1 VYPHIPQVMVEEWR
15 NLHEHSASTDGVPE
29 ECQLDSNFD
38 PVFETRH
45 DDDGHHGADFDAS
58 SAEHRKSNRP
68 PAYNANFAQRMH
80 QTIEGRLPA
89 NSPLWKD
96 YCMFQKD
103 FFEQINRMSHESAG
117 VGASARKRGL
127 PDIAQGRGKAAKAT
141 HQHTSSRASATAG
154 DAAQPKQAAP
164 AFPGRTG
171 ERATTYLGK
180 YGAVP
185 NWIVEVFPDDEH
197 ITYEPGDRWFMQ
209 VKNGR
214 VEGPDGAQ
222 IIQACRWM
230 KKNSVREVDASYP
243 QDVQCELRNVKGYGP
258 PECPIFTMKASPP
271 ECPIL
276 NAAASVV
283 HPTPQPC
290 WVPAKTYHPNLQIYL
305 TRKVA
310 ASVATVA
317 VSVLRDAMISALV
330 PGVSASSSKHSL
342 IEIMCKY
349 DCEFIARPNPIV
361 RPRQQS
367 LSQSDV
373 SQPAARGPDSA
384 NSSDS
389 DAPISRAAYAMAMA
403 AAAAAKK
410 PKNGGDEQ

>member
-1 VYPHIPQVMVEEWR
+1 
-15 NLHEHSASTDGVPE
+15 
-29 ECQLDSNFD
+29 
-38 PVFETRH
+38 
-45 DDDGHHGADFDAS
+45 
-58 SAEHRKSNRP
+58 
-68 PAYNANFAQRMH
+68 
-80 QTIEGRLPA
+80 
-89 NSPLWKD
+89 
-96 YCMFQKD
+96 
-103 FFEQINRMSHESAG
+103 
-117 VGASARKRGL
+117 
-127 PDIAQGRGKAAKAT
+127 
-141 HQHTSSRASATAG
+141 
-154 DAAQPKQAAP
+154 
-164 AFPGRTG
+164 
-171 ERATTYLGK
+171 
-180 YGAVP
+180 
-185 NWIVEVFPDDEH
+185 
-197 ITYEPGDRWFMQ
+197 
-209 VKNGR
+209 
-214 VEGPDGAQ
+214 
-222 IIQACRWM
+222 
-230 KKNSVREVDASYP
+230 
-243 QDVQCELRNVKGYGP
+243 
-258 PECPIFTMKASPP
+258 MKASPP

-317 VSVLRDAMISALV
+317 VSVLRDAMMSASV
-330 PGVSASSSKHSL
+330 PGVNASSSKHSL

-389 DAPISRAAYAMAMA
+389 DAPISKKAIAMAKAAA

-410 PKNGGDEQ
+410 QKKGGDQSMHVASKKIEKNFFLLSRFLCRCRRFKRCQQVCSNR